1 MSKELDLHTSL
12 IAPGLTVIE
21 ASAGTGKTYSI
32 SHLVPRLLLEGT
44 LPDVSK
50 LLLVTFTKDAAREL
64 SDRVRRV
71 LTQLAT
77 PATAEELSGKTA
89 VDIALLRW
97 HLDPAQNPAATE
109 ARARLQR
116 ALLDL
121 DLLAV
126 STIHAFCQ
134 RSLQQEGA
142 LCGLPV
148 LPEVVTNDTEY
159 LDLIVRKIWI
169 NTLSA
174 DPVLAALATAKKWK
188 LDEALTV
195 INTRRRCH
203 NPKSNPP
210 TTPYS
215 ALISDLHSQA
225 DTLKSEELWKNVS
238 QTLHAVKKWSKKGPS
253 DSSEALKWAERIRNG
268 DTSTVTFWQDIEKV
282 VRLPKNANK
291 HGAANKAAAAALGDH
306 PWLVA
311 AQSLF
316 ETVKHLE
323 WSWQHHLAEIALPEL
338 AAYMARHRLI
348 SQDGLIDTLH
358 HALHRTDDAAGTE
371 QSTRLAN
378 SLAARYHVA
387 LIDESQDTDHRQFD
401 IFKRIFLEAT
411 PLRRLLLV
419 GDPKQA
425 IYSFRGADLST
436 YLAARDTAQARYTLS
451 QTRRAPQPLVEVIN
465 SLFQRKGA
473 FLNPGMEF
481 TPAVSAL
488 DYDHQLFRDG
498 QPCSRLEVWLVP
510 DADKKD
516 YSAQIR
522 RIPALSNRV
531 AGTIADLLNH
541 RAELVKI
548 YRDPTRKNEHT
559 AVTPAHF
566 AVLVSTHKQAAGM
579 AEALQSR
586 GIPAVINS
594 GADVFA
600 TEEASD
606 LHLLLHSILDPR
618 RTGRLRRALA
628 TRLLGLDASALVA
641 LNQADDASDTTATL
655 LDHGSW
661 LKRFTYWQTIWQTR
675 GVVALF
681 TEFDKAATESPAYTG
696 ITQRL
701 ARVPLTGER
710 RVTNYRQL
718 TDLLLHAARET
729 APRPDELTRWLGQ
742 QIARVTERCEA
753 EDRQLQLSS
762 DRQAVQVVTMH
773 KAKGLEYPLVF
784 CPYLADSLMKTKDY
798 EKLPSGL
805 FTPESKPSDV
815 LLNLAL
821 LDEIAPT
828 TYEDQLLA
836 AQLEERLRLAYVA
849 LTRAQV
855 RAWTCRYS
863 STKYCGSAFDWLL
876 RNEQQITDYP
886 AYSADWAKMA
896 KDRDAVD
903 HETTL
908 RALDAQPH
916 ADEPAASFTFRPP
929 SDPDNQ
935 LYQPAAAD
943 LVSDEALQP
952 LRLPKVPNGWRVT
965 SFSTLTREKN
975 AHGSP
980 SAHRD
985 KSSSQSLNDNEASA
999 SGTPHPAES
1008 PAPAFL
1014 ASPAGALVGTVIH
1027 EWIETWDFS
1036 ELLAASVADSPLA
1049 QHINSARL
1057 PKPREGQPA
1066 WPAALHDLFTTL
1078 RLIRLPGCDET
1089 PLHALCPDAHGSEW
1103 HFHLPLAGALTV
1115 KNLADCFHK
1124 HAEPEQRPYASQLA
1138 ALSNDEF
1145 KGLLQGFIDRLA
1157 RHGDAWGVI
1166 DWKTN
1171 RLGTTLADY
1180 DQAALLRC
1188 AMDSHYLLQTHL
1200 YLVALRR
1207 YLRSLGLA
1215 EAPLAGAWL
1224 VFLRALAPGSVRG
1237 VLHIQP
1243 SVAMLD
1249 ALDSLFAPAAPPEL
1263 AFA

>member
-1 MSKELDLHTSL
+1 MSTELDLHTSP

-71 LTQLAT
+71 LTQLAE
-77 PATAEELSGKTA
+77 PATADELAGKTA
-89 VDIALLRW
+89 LDVALLRLR
-97 HLDPAQNPAATE
+97 LDPAHNPDATA

-134 RSLQQEGA
+134 RSLQQEGT

-148 LPEVVTNDTEY
+148 LPEVVTNDTEH
-159 LDLIVRKIWI
+159 LDPIVRKIWI
-169 NTLSA
+169 DTLST
-174 DPVLAALATAKKWK
+174 DPVLAALATAHEWT
-188 LDEALTV
+188 LDDALTV
-195 INTRRRCH
+195 INTRRRCLR
-203 NPKSNPP
+203 PQADPAAG
-210 TTPYS
+210 PYDD
-215 ALISDLHSQA
+215 LLQDLHSHVV
-225 DTLKSEELWKNVS
+225 TLKSEAPWQTVS
-238 QTLHAVKKWSKKGPS
+238 HTLQAVSKWSKHGPA
-253 DSSEALKWAERIRNG
+253 DSAVALSWAERIRNG
-268 DTSTVTFWQDIEKV
+268 DTSTVAFWEDLQQV
-282 VRLPKNANK
+282 VDLPQNANK
-291 HGAANKAAAAALGDH
+291 QGNANKAAAAALAAH
-306 PWLVA
+306 PWFEAAVA
-311 AQSLF
+311 LHSLA
-316 ETVKHLE
+316 TRLK
-323 WSWQHHLAEIALPEL
+323 WSWQHHLAELALPEL
-338 AAYMARHRLI
+338 AAFMARHRLI
-348 SQDGLIDTLH
+348 SQDGLIGTLY
-358 HALHRTDDAAGTE
+358 HALHRSADDTAAA

-387 LIDESQDTDHRQFD
+387 LIDESQDTDPRQFA
-401 IFKRIFLEAT
+401 IFKRIFLDAE
-411 PLRRLLLV
+411 PRRRLLLV

-425 IYSFRGADLST
+425 IYGFRGADLST

-498 QPCSRLEVWLVP
+498 KPCSRLEVWLVP
-510 DADKKD
+510 DDDKEA
-516 YSAQIR
+516 YSAQAR
-522 RIPALSNRV
+522 RIPSLSKRV

-541 RAELVKI
+541 RSELVKT
-548 YRDPTRKNEHT
+548 YREPSKAPSRT

-566 AVLVSTHKQAAGM
+566 AVLVATHKQAAGM
-579 AEALQSR
+579 AEALQLH

-618 RTGRLRRALA
+618 RTGSLRRALA
-628 TRLLGLDASALVA
+628 TRLLGLDAGALA
-641 LNQADDASDTTATL
+641 DLDQADDESEATDVL
-655 LDHGSW
+655 PSRDSW
-661 LKRFTYWQTIWQTR
+661 LKRFTHWQTKWQTR

-681 TEFDKAATESPAYTG
+681 TEFDKPATESPIYTG

-701 ARVPLTGER
+701 ALIPLTGER

-718 TDLLLHAARET
+718 TDLLLDAARDT
-729 APRPDELTRWLGQ
+729 ASRPDELVRWLGQ
-742 QIARVTERCEA
+742 QIARATERCDA

-784 CPYLADSLMKTKDY
+784 CPYLADSLMAPNNY
-798 EKLPSGL
+798 EKLPGRP
-805 FTPESKPSDV
+805 TATEPVPPDA
-815 LLNLAL
+815 LLNFAL
-821 LDEIAPT
+821 LDLAT
-828 TYEDQLLA
+828 QKTCKDQLLA

-863 STKYCGSAFDWLL
+863 SSAQRNFGSAFDWLL
-876 RNEQQITDYP
+876 RNEQQITDCP
-886 AYSADWAKMA
+886 VYSSAWIKIATA
-896 KDRDAVD
+896 SGTAD
-903 HETTL
+903 HEATL
-908 RALDAQPH
+908 RALGAEPH
-916 ADEPAASFTFRPP
+916 SDELPASEAAGPAFTFRSPP
-929 SDPDNQ
+929 NFDFQ
-935 LYQPAAAD
+935 LYQPAAAA
-943 LVSDEALQP
+943 LVATGQLQAQTGP
-952 LRLPKVPNGWRVT
+952 TVPMGWRVT

-975 AHGSP
+975 AHGSSAPRHDKP
-980 SAHRD
+980 SIQ
-985 KSSSQSLNDNEASA
+985 SSHDTE
-999 SGTPHPAES
+999 P

-1014 ASPAGALVGTVIH
+1014 ASPAGALVGTVVH
-1027 EWIETWDFS
+1027 KWIEAWDFS
-1036 ELLAASVADSPLA
+1036 ELPAADLAGSPLA
-1049 QHINSARL
+1049 LHLNSARL

-1066 WPAALHDLFTTL
+1066 WPASLHELFSTL
-1078 RLIRLPGCDET
+1078 RLIQLPGCGDT

-1103 HFHLPLAGALTV
+1103 HFHLPIAGDLSVKLLARCFSNHAAD
-1115 KNLADCFHK
+1115 KHRSYSSNL
-1124 HAEPEQRPYASQLA
+1124 E
-1138 ALSNDEF
+1138 ALSNEEF

-1157 RHGDAWGVI
+1157 RHGEAWGVI

-1171 RLGTTLADY
+1171 RLGSTLADY
-1180 DQAALLRC
+1180 DEPALLRC
-1188 AMDSHYLLQTHL
+1188 AMESHYLLQTHL
-1200 YLVALRR
+1200 YIVALRR
-1207 YLRSLGLA
+1207 YLRCVGLA
-1215 EAPLAGAWL
+1215 DAPIAGAWL
-1224 VFLRALAPGSVRG
+1224 VFLRALAPGSSRG

-1243 SVAMLD
+1243 PVAMLD
-1249 ALDSLFAPAAPPEL
+1249 ALDALFAPAATPDL
-1263 AFA
+1263 ALA